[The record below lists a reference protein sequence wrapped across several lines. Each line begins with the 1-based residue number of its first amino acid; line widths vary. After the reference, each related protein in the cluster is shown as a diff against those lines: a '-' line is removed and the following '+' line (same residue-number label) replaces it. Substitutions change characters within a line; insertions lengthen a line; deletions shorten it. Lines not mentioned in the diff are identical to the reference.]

1 MNIKKSIA
9 CISVL
14 LAASI
19 STTAAPPK
27 GDGWVALFDGETL
40 TGFEC
45 KNGYATYQV
54 EDGAIVGRTAVG
66 SENTF
71 LVTRKEYSDFEIVF
85 QVKVDDGLNSGIQVR
100 SKGRNWGHN
109 HFIGP
114 QIEIESGPGQSGFVY
129 GEGMDTGWISK
140 EPMSDDKNVNTHD
153 YMNNGKWNDFRIV
166 ANGPNIKT
174 YINGNLVVDQNMRQF
189 HRNYAS
195 GHFGF
200 QVHKIPNDKGPFE
213 VRWRNIYVKEL

>member
-1 MNIKKSIA
+1 MNTNKLLLSLG
-9 CISVL
+9 VL
-14 LAASI
+14 LGLTLTAI
-19 STTAAPPK
+19 AAPPK
-27 GDGWVALFDGETL
+27 GEGWVALFDGKTL
-40 TGFEC
+40 TGFES

-85 QVKVDDGLNSGIQVR
+85 EVKVDDGLNSGIQVR
-100 SKGRNWGHN
+100 SRGRNWGHN

-114 QIEIESGPGQSGFVY
+114 QIEIESGPGQSGWVY
-129 GEGMDTGWISK
+129 GEGMDTGWISQ
-140 EPMSDDKNVNTHD
+140 EPQSKDKSVNQHD
-153 YMNNGKWNDFRIV
+153 YMKNGEWNHFRIV

-174 YINGNLVVDQNMRQF
+174 FINGNQVADENMRRF

-213 VRWRNIYVKEL
+213 VRWRNIYIKEL